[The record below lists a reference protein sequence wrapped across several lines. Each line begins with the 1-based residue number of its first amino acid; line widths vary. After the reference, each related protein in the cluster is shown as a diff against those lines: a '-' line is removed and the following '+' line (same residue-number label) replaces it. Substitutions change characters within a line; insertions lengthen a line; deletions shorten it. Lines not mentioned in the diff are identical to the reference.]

1 MLRGMIEKRVSLSSP
16 PKWLVDYVN
25 SGSQSLSGE
34 NVSVGSA
41 LTVTA
46 VLAGFTIL
54 MEDTASLPLITYR
67 RLERGKERATDHPY
81 YRLLHD
87 APNPEHTSMIFR
99 EFIVGHLLGWGN
111 FYGQLIWD
119 SRGIVREIWPLRPD
133 RMEVFRQDGE
143 RKYLYSPLQGGRI
156 AFRQEDILHIPAFG
170 FDGLVGYSRISLG
183 RNAIGLSMSAEKY
196 GSRVFQNDAR
206 PSVALIHPKKFKT
219 TDDIKRLKESWND
232 IYQGSGN
239 AGKVGVLEE
248 GMDLK
253 EIGFPP
259 EDAQF
264 LETRQFQVSE
274 IARLFRIPP
283 HMLGNVE
290 KSTSWGSGIEQ
301 QEQGYLTHTL
311 RPYMVR
317 IEQQLHKDLF
327 LPKEQDT
334 YFVEHLTDAMLR
346 TDTVSRFQAYATAI
360 TNGFMNPNEAR
371 ERENLNPYEGG
382 DTFRVQLN
390 TAPAGEDEDSPQRAQ
405 SVTKE
410 GQEPGQDRNFIPL
423 IRDAASR
430 VGKKEQHELQDAEK
444 RWVSKGKA
452 EKYSEFLVNFYE
464 KDLPETIESA
474 FKSFVESGFLTEEG
488 SKNAAKTYCEGRF
501 DPMNPADF
509 IVLDWQMCAEELMKT
524 VNPLPRRTQSVTKE
538 EQGQGQVPMTQNIV
552 IDTTGKTIQQNTD
565 VLEGIRSLAEMILA
579 STKREVPAPQI
590 VFSPNIQ
597 PTPVNVDV
605 KVDPTPVTV
614 TIPAPEVN
622 VTNEVNIPEPPARQI
637 YIKKTGDTW
646 VGQTE

>member
-16 PKWLVDYVN
+16 PKWLVDYLN
-25 SGSQSLSGE
+25 AGQTSLSGE
-34 NVSVGSA
+34 NVSVGTA

-133 RMEVFRQDGE
+133 RMEVFRKDGE
-143 RKYLYSPLQGGRI
+143 RLYLYSPINGGRI

-206 PSVALIHPKKFKT
+206 PSVALIHPKTLKPEAHQ
-219 TDDIKRLKESWND
+219 RLKESWNEV
-232 IYQGSGN
+232 YSGAGN
-239 AGKVGVLEE
+239 AGKVGILEE

-253 EIGFPP
+253 QIGFPP

-264 LETRQFQVSE
+264 LQTRQFQVSE

-283 HMLGNVE
+283 HMLGDVE
-290 KSTSWGSGIEQ
+290 KSTSWGTGIEQ

-327 LPKEQDT
+327 LPEEQDT
-334 YFVEHLTDAMLR
+334 YFVEHLTDALLR
-346 TDTVSRFQAYATAI
+346 TDTQARFAAYATAI
-360 TNGFMNPNEAR
+360 TNGIMNPNEAR
-371 ERENLNPYEGG
+371 ERENMNPYDGG
-382 DTFRVQLN
+382 DTYRVQMN
-390 TAPAGEDEDSPQRAQ
+390 TEPASGDDGADPNDEISTD
-405 SVTKE
+405 
-410 GQEPGQDRNFIPL
+410 GQKLVPL
-423 IRDAASR
+423 LRDAASR
-430 VGKKEQHELQDAEK
+430 IGKKEQHELQDAEK
-444 RWVSKGKA
+444 RWISKGKA

-464 KDLPETIESA
+464 KDLPEAIELA
-474 FKSFVESGFLTEEG
+474 FKPFVESGFLTEEG
-488 SKNAAKTYCEGRF
+488 SKNAAKTYCESRF
-501 DPMNPADF
+501 DPQNRADF
-509 IVLDWQMCAEELMKT
+509 VVLDWQLCAEELMKK
-524 VNPLPRRTQSVTKE
+524 VEMQKPLTAKAQRSS
-538 EQGQGQVPMTQNIV
+538 EQDQKQAGGNII
-552 IDTTGKTIQQNTD
+552 IDTSGNVVNRSTD
-565 VLEGIRSLAEMILA
+565 DILTGIRSLAEMILA
-579 STKREVPAPQI
+579 STKREIPAPQ
-590 VFSPNIQ
+590 VV
-597 PTPVNVDV
+597 VNVPQQPAPQV
-605 KVDPTPVTV
+605 TVTVDPTPVNV

-637 YIKKTGDTW
+637 YIKKQGDTW
-646 VGQTE
+646 IGEAE